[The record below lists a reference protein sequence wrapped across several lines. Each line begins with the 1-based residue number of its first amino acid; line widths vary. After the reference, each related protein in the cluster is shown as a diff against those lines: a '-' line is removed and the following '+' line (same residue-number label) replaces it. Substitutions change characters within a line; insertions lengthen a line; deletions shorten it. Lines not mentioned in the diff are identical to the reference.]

1 MSEQGEIVQGQGPA
15 NGTGGNTHVA
25 ENVVNNVADNALNQ
39 VVQDAIHVAVNQ
51 VVEQVANNAM
61 EHQANVTV
69 AREVPREVVEIQDDR
84 EEVEMVNAMA
94 RVQLVEPVVTNV
106 PARMLERVNVAPLLE
121 VVTRN
126 EVVPAPVN
134 VVGPVNAPMPI
145 PAQHSKTAV
154 PVQVVEPRLNVVN
167 RPREDMPT
175 AHTMAQ
181 LIQQTT
187 PMVMTMVTQML
198 DHHLKQRADSVST
211 DATNPKL
218 TKMTKPATLS
228 LEFQD
233 GTETLKEKASQ
244 FKIGCMDYFSF
255 YQLNRATWT
264 THAYHWL
271 SGRLKRTYTKMYENT
286 GRHMSW
292 DELCSLIDGL
302 AAGTEQTQY
311 EVREKITK
319 FSLEHECMKG
329 RLPHMGHRHIT
340 YGIGMLEELLAHIT
354 PMDEKS
360 KCFYLWHAL
369 PTCMKTVLRH
379 DPQNVQQEYVDY
391 MRLKQACINH
401 SLTFDGYMVDY
412 ITKNDPRKRD
422 RERSPSPPPV
432 PRRSRGYVGM
442 NAVDVQTE
450 TKGRSSFRSID
461 PMKEEEKPNIS
472 DSQKLMTWEPKARL
486 WRKGLSQFVRDE
498 CMKKG
503 MCVIC
508 GKPGHIMK
516 HCMNAKE
523 MYQQGDMFYYHPQ
536 RKYGGH

>member
-15 NGTGGNTHVA
+15 NGPGGNTHVA
-25 ENVVNNVADNALNQ
+25 ENVINNVVDNALNQ
-39 VVQDAIHVAVNQ
+39 VVQEVVHIAVNQ
-51 VVEQVANNAM
+51 MVEQVANNVM
-61 EHQANVTV
+61 ENQVNVTV
-69 AREVPREVVEIQDDR
+69 GREAPREIIEIHDER
-84 EEVEMVNAMA
+84 EEEMVNALA
-94 RVQLVEPVVTNV
+94 RVQLAEPAAVAAPV
-106 PARMLERVNVAPLLE
+106 RMERVNAVLLPE
-121 VVTRN
+121 VVIRN
-126 EVVPAPVN
+126 GAVPVPVPT
-134 VVGPVNAPMPI
+134 VGPVNAPVPI
-145 PAQHSKTAV
+145 PAQHSETAV
-154 PVQVVEPRLNVVN
+154 PVQVADPRLNVVN
-167 RPREDMPT
+167 RREEMPT
-175 AHTMAQ
+175 AQTMAQ

-187 PMVMTMVTQML
+187 PMVMTMVTQVL

-211 DATNPKL
+211 EATNPKL

-255 YQLNRATWT
+255 YQLNRTTWT

-286 GRHMSW
+286 GRHLSW

-329 RLPHMGHRHIT
+329 RLPHQGHRHIT

-401 SLTFDGYMVDY
+401 SLTFDSYMADY
-412 ITKNDPRKRD
+412 ISKSDPRKRD

-442 NAVDVQTE
+442 NAVDVHTE
-450 TKGRSSFRSID
+450 SKGRSSFRSID

-472 DSQKLMTWEPKARL
+472 DSQKLMSWEPKARL
-486 WRKGLSQFVRDE
+486 
-498 CMKKG
+498 
-503 MCVIC
+503 
-508 GKPGHIMK
+508 
-516 HCMNAKE
+516 
-523 MYQQGDMFYYHPQ
+523 
-536 RKYGGH
+536 